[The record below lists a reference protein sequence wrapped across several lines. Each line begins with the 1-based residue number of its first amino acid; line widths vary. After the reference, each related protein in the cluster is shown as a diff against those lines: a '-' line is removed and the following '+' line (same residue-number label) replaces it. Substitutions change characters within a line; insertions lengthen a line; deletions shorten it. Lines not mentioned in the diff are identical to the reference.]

1 MGLIL
6 LWVLCGMGGFVLG
19 RFQSETET
27 KTPPIAAAPA
37 PAPEVISPMRVTVI
51 ETIQNSATV
60 LVYLTKHSGDLM
72 WLKATADGTSLTLRC
87 GELKKTLEFAAPIV
101 ISHSE
106 YVNHAQENAPTLVLE
121 ILFNAD
127 MDTL

>member
-1 MGLIL
+1 
-6 LWVLCGMGGFVLG
+6 
-19 RFQSETET
+19 
-27 KTPPIAAAPA
+27 
-37 PAPEVISPMRVTVI
+37 MRITVI

-60 LVYLTKHSGDLM
+60 LVTLNEAGAGQTET
-72 WLKATADGTSLTLRC
+72 WLKASADGKSLTVIS
-87 GELKKTLEFAAPIV
+87 GEHKKTLEFAVPIV